1 MLTLAFF
8 QKHVSAKLVATSSM
22 KLNRTIYLETDGT
35 SSNDSHPYGGTAVYS
50 CTDYYPDYPFG
61 CNIEIYDIA
70 IYHSPKVSITQL
82 CRALRE
88 VLMQQSPF
96 DIVVGD
102 FNVSWLNESQRVSLY
117 NLFVRDNSY
126 RQLVI
131 HFTTASQ

>member
-1 MLTLAFF
+1 MALLAMTVTLMVALQYIVALITTLTI
-8 QKHVSAKLVATSSM
+8 HSVV
-22 KLNRTIYLETDGT
+22 
-35 SSNDSHPYGGTAVYS
+35 
-50 CTDYYPDYPFG
+50 
-61 CNIEIYDIA
+61 NIEIIYNIA

-117 NLFVRDNSY
+117 NLFVRDNNY